1 VYLLI
6 VILVSYAINI
16 RKGSD
21 NDRVSL
27 NIRIDLFLNVD
38 YLEDQK
44 IIIVIIRLFS
54 SNVS

>member
-1 VYLLI
+1 MYLLI